1 MYKEL
6 TIYEAQLNKE
16 FLLSFCPYDITVIYF
31 LFSGILLASGVPYH
45 QAVNAIRL
53 SVGRETTTG
62 DIDIAIKDLKLA
74 VTTLSCN
81 NLA

>member
-1 MYKEL
+1 
-6 TIYEAQLNKE
+6 
-16 FLLSFCPYDITVIYF
+16 VIYF
-31 LFSGILLASGVPYH
+31 LFSGILLASGVPYN